1 MKYCKRCVMPDT
13 RPGMKFNDEGVC
25 YPCLH
30 YDARQEI
37 DWEKRWEELEK
48 LADKYRGCNGDY
60 YDCIITASG
69 GKDSYYQTHVFK
81 EKLGMNP
88 LIVSVGN
95 YSWTETGK
103 KNWANLMS
111 TFGVDAIQ
119 MNLSPQTCKKMFVK
133 GLEIQGIAMWYFDL
147 AIYAWPIKTA
157 TQLGIPLVVYG
168 ENTNFE
174 YGGPIGAKETY
185 SAIDQIKNDVVKP
198 IPWEKWMENSD
209 MTMKDFAACSYPSEK
224 EIKKA
229 KLEPIYLSYF
239 TPWSG
244 YKNMEFART
253 RGFKTLDDTGEWKR
267 AGFLEQYDQI
277 DTVGY
282 LTHCWFKFPKF
293 GHFRVTEV
301 GSLYI
306 REGRMKRPDVVK
318 KVIEEDW
325 KLDRRM
331 LDDFLSYTGY
341 NEADFWK
348 QVDRF
353 ANKDILEKRD
363 GNWRLKKNVE
373 KALIN
378 GGEVQPA

>member
-119 MNLSPQTCKKMFVK
+119 MNLSPQTCKKM
-133 GLEIQGIAMWYFDL
+133 
-147 AIYAWPIKTA
+147 
-157 TQLGIPLVVYG
+157 
-168 ENTNFE
+168 
-174 YGGPIGAKETY
+174 
-185 SAIDQIKNDVVKP
+185 
-198 IPWEKWMENSD
+198 
-209 MTMKDFAACSYPSEK
+209 
-224 EIKKA
+224 
-229 KLEPIYLSYF
+229 
-239 TPWSG
+239 
-244 YKNMEFART
+244 
-253 RGFKTLDDTGEWKR
+253 
-267 AGFLEQYDQI
+267 
-277 DTVGY
+277 
-282 LTHCWFKFPKF
+282 
-293 GHFRVTEV
+293 
-301 GSLYI
+301 
-306 REGRMKRPDVVK
+306 
-318 KVIEEDW
+318 
-325 KLDRRM
+325 
-331 LDDFLSYTGY
+331 
-341 NEADFWK
+341 
-348 QVDRF
+348 
-353 ANKDILEKRD
+353 
-363 GNWRLKKNVE
+363 
-373 KALIN
+373 
-378 GGEVQPA
+378 